1 MEHPSLIIR
10 GNIIKVGQSIAH
22 RLALNTEVWLHS
34 RFICLH
40 AGLQLNHV
48 IRKNRQQQ
56 QQPSGNNK

>member
-10 GNIIKVGQSIAH
+10 GNIIKVGQRTAH

-48 IRKNRQQQ
+48 NQKK
-56 QQPSGNNK
+56 STTT